1 MALAR
6 IRQLS
11 AHEIGHTLGFAH
23 NFAASANNRSSVM
36 DYPHPKLDVVA
47 GAINYDN
54 AYAIG
59 IGDWD
64 KVSVS
69 YNYSVFSDEIDEN
82 FALQNILEKSYIN
95 GHTFHK

>member
-23 NFAASANNRSSVM
+23 NFAASAKNRASVM
-36 DYPHPKLDVVA
+36 DYHPTLTLDGDNISYA
-47 GAINYDN
+47 YDT
-54 AYAIG
+54 G

-64 KVSVS
+64 KVSVAA
-69 YNYSVFSDEIDEN
+69 VI
-82 FALQNILEKSYIN
+82 A
-95 GHTFHK
+95 TFQKA